1 MIFEGNKNQVR
12 KKEKVYRKVKKKN
25 LRKSN
30 LWVGESGVKYPSVLN
45 LDQLRQ
51 SEFVDNAGKAD
62 TEQTQPKY
70 RESKETRKK
79 KLGKFLKNVYFII
92 KLVVWIICFPFDIWQ
107 DFKTLNVDL
116 RATLGWL

>member
-1 MIFEGNKNQVR
+1 MKEIKIKLER
-12 KKEKVYRKVKKKN
+12 KKRYTERLKN

-62 TEQTQPKY
+62 TEQKQPK
-70 RESKETRKK
+70 
-79 KLGKFLKNVYFII
+79 
-92 KLVVWIICFPFDIWQ
+92 
-107 DFKTLNVDL
+107 
-116 RATLGWL
+116 

>member
-1 MIFEGNKNQVR
+1 MIFEGNKIKLER
-12 KKEKVYRKVKKKN
+12 KKRYTERLKKN

-62 TEQTQPKY
+62 TEQNNQN
-70 RESKETRKK
+70 KEKAKK
-79 KLGKFLKNVYFII
+79 KKKSWGNY
-92 KLVVWIICFPFDIWQ
+92 
-107 DFKTLNVDL
+107 
-116 RATLGWL
+116 

>member
-51 SEFVDNAGKAD
+51 SEFVDNAGKAY
-62 TEQTQPKY
+62 TEQKQPK
-70 RESKETRKK
+70 
-79 KLGKFLKNVYFII
+79 
-92 KLVVWIICFPFDIWQ
+92 
-107 DFKTLNVDL
+107 
-116 RATLGWL
+116 

>member
-12 KKEKVYRKVKKKN
+12 KKEKVYRKVKKN

-51 SEFVDNAGKAD
+51 SEFVDNAEKLI
-62 TEQTQPKY
+62 Q
-70 RESKETRKK
+70 SKTTKIKRKQRKK
-79 KLGKFLKNVYFII
+79 EKSWGNY
-92 KLVVWIICFPFDIWQ
+92 
-107 DFKTLNVDL
+107 
-116 RATLGWL
+116 

>member
-62 TEQTQPKY
+62 TEKKQPK
-70 RESKETRKK
+70 
-79 KLGKFLKNVYFII
+79 
-92 KLVVWIICFPFDIWQ
+92 
-107 DFKTLNVDL
+107 
-116 RATLGWL
+116 

>member
-62 TEQTQPKY
+62 TEQKQPK
-70 RESKETRKK
+70 
-79 KLGKFLKNVYFII
+79 
-92 KLVVWIICFPFDIWQ
+92 
-107 DFKTLNVDL
+107 
-116 RATLGWL
+116 

>member
-51 SEFVDNAGKAD
+51 SEFVDNAGTAD
-62 TEQTQPKY
+62 TEQEQPK
-70 RESKETRKK
+70 
-79 KLGKFLKNVYFII
+79 
-92 KLVVWIICFPFDIWQ
+92 
-107 DFKTLNVDL
+107 
-116 RATLGWL
+116 